1 MRKLVDLAGQ
11 AKSSK
16 WMKNMLIQ
24 TYGLGG
30 AGGEWVMVRWS
41 RDWKEYYDEILI
53 SVKQVCTYAQYAT
66 HLSVLRTIVI

>member
-1 MRKLVDLAGQ
+1 
-11 AKSSK
+11 
-16 WMKNMLIQ
+16 MLIQ

-66 HLSVLRTIVI
+66 HLSVLRTIV